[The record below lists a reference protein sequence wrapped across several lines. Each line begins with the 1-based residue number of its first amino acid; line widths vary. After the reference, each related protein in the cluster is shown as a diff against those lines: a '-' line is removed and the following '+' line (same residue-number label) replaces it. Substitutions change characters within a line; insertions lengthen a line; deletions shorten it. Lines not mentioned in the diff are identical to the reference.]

1 MSLNSELKKYAFTF
15 TNFVINNIEEKYLED
30 INSIILFGSVAQ
42 NRASEESDVDMF
54 FDTDTS
60 KSKTDK
66 LRKVL
71 NKIKEEF
78 LLSNEAL
85 KFKSKKIYNEINF
98 VIGNLKEWPEMK
110 KSISSAGLI
119 FYGKYTGIFQHKGL
133 RHHII
138 FFWESVGK
146 NRGAFLNKL
155 YGYKIGKNRYTGFLD
170 RKGTKIGKSAAIIPI
185 EYTGEFIK
193 ILKKYEVEYKLFD
206 VYMN

>member
-1 MSLNSELKKYAFTF
+1 MNINSELKKYAFTF

-110 KSISSAGLI
+110 KSISSAVLI
-119 FYGKYTGIFQHKGL
+119 FYGKYTGI
-133 RHHII
+133 
-138 FFWESVGK
+138 
-146 NRGAFLNKL
+146 
-155 YGYKIGKNRYTGFLD
+155 
-170 RKGTKIGKSAAIIPI
+170 
-185 EYTGEFIK
+185 
-193 ILKKYEVEYKLFD
+193 
-206 VYMN
+206 